1 LFVSSFFEPEGAD
14 LGAIVLLVVMVF
26 ASLGFA
32 LWRARR
38 PWTTG
43 VPVKRTARGR
53 VAFVVGWTAVI
64 FGVIRLFV
72 FAACPSDVLPLI
84 LAIGFIGGGM
94 LVLRFGR

>member
-1 LFVSSFFEPEGAD
+1 M
-14 LGAIVLLVVMVF
+14 GAIVLLVVMVF

-53 VAFVVGWTAVI
+53 VAFVVGWSAVI
-64 FGVIRLFV
+64 FGVSRLFV
-72 FAACPSDVLPLI
+72 FAVCPSDVLPLI